1 MAMHAVIEL
10 KAVIEDFR
18 MHKLGAISSALDVFN
33 LAIVPALLYNSET
46 WLDAPNSAIE
56 KLENVQ
62 VQFLRSILAVPS
74 STPITA
80 LTWDTGQLSMNH
92 RINVKKLNFIHYVVN
107 LDDSILAKEIFNL
120 QKCFNFP
127 GFIPEAKKLLEFYGL
142 PEMSCMSV
150 IGKAAWKRKVNEAA
164 KNKYEEEQKTRIN
177 QTYSK
182 LKEGPLSTEEFS
194 IKEYLFNMNLEDAR
208 TNFRIRSKMIR
219 TIKMNQKTNP
229 VFARQLWACD
239 ACGNIDTQSHIM
251 WCPEYR
257 TLREDLDINNDL
269 DLVKYFQQVVKARES
284 TTLG

>member
-1 MAMHAVIEL
+1 
-10 KAVIEDFR
+10 
-18 MHKLGAISSALDVFN
+18 
-33 LAIVPALLYNSET
+33 
-46 WLDAPNSAIE
+46 
-56 KLENVQ
+56 
-62 VQFLRSILAVPS
+62 
-74 STPITA
+74 
-80 LTWDTGQLSMNH
+80 MNH

-107 LDDSILAKEIFNL
+107 LDDSILAKEIFNM

-142 PEMSCMSV
+142 PEMSSMSV
-150 IGKAAWKRKVNEAA
+150 IGKAAWKRQVNEAA